1 MSLLFSIRLQWIF
14 GCVYLSILS
23 AFPQMLLFSCP
34 VVSNSL
40 QRHGLQY
47 ARPLCSLPSPKV
59 CPGSCPLHL
68 WCHLAISSSDI
79 IFSFSLNLSQ
89 HQGLFQWV
97 SCLQQMT
104 KNSSGVL
111 ASASVLPMSIQGWFP
126 LRLIDFISLLSKGL
140 SGVFSSNTV
149 RRHQFF
155 GILPYFSSDMETQNT
170 LNSQSNLGKEKW
182 G

>member
-1 MSLLFSIRLQWIF
+1 
-14 GCVYLSILS
+14 
-23 AFPQMLLFSCP
+23 MLLFSCP

-40 QRHGLQY
+40 QPHGLQHS
-47 ARPLCSLPSPKV
+47 RPLCSSPSPRV

-68 WCHLAISSSDI
+68 WCHLAISSSDTV
-79 IFSFSLNLSQ
+79 FSFSLNFLQ

-97 SCLQQMT
+97 SCLQQTT

-111 ASASVLPMSIQGWFP
+111 ASVSVLPMSIQSWFP
-126 LRLIDFISLLSKGL
+126 LRVIDLISLLSKGL

-155 GILPYFSSDMETQNT
+155 VILPYFSSDMETQNT
-170 LNSQSNLGKEKW
+170 LNSQSNLDKEKW